1 VHPLSPEAFLE
12 ECIAFKREHQA
23 RSRFMHEL
31 IVGKL
36 AREQVACWA
45 SDFYWYVEP
54 AIPSVAAWLASAPTL
69 PDRRMHRMIARNLA
83 GEMGFLR
90 EAEHHELYL
99 QFLREGFDI
108 SYEAVLATLPTPGT
122 VGAAAA
128 VGYYCRSSF
137 LEGVGGFGLAVEMEV
152 PGTAKAGQL
161 LLDALGRHY
170 GISRHALEFFEVH
183 IEAEDEHGGNA
194 VDVLRLCAQT
204 AEQQVILR
212 RAFRFSVLAH
222 RGMREGYDRFLAR

>member
-1 VHPLSPEAFLE
+1 
-12 ECIAFKREHQA
+12 
-23 RSRFMHEL
+23 
-31 IVGKL
+31 
-36 AREQVACWA
+36 
-45 SDFYWYVEP
+45 
-54 AIPSVAAWLASAPTL
+54 
-69 PDRRMHRMIARNLA
+69 MIARNLA

-99 QFLREGFDI
+99 QFLAEGFDI
-108 SYEAVLATLPTPGT
+108 SHEQVLATLPTPGT
-122 VGAAAA
+122 AGAASA

-152 PGTAKAGQL
+152 PGTAKAGKV

-170 GISRHALEFFEVH
+170 RISRHALEFFEVH

-204 AEQQVILR
+204 VEQQAILR

-222 RGMREGYDRFLAR
+222 RGMREGYDRFLAE